1 MARYKKVV
9 FVSTGGTCRSIL
21 AKAVFNK
28 FNDIQGIEA
37 VSRGQ
42 VVLFEEPV
50 NQKVE
55 AVAKAKGYSLE
66 GEKSEQLTMD
76 DFGDDNLVLVMTDI
90 LKKKLYE
97 DFEDAINVY
106 SVRDYADVI
115 LREFAGEAVGLDS
128 VYGGELPEYG
138 ELIDKTEK
146 LIKLVIERIKEIS
159 KDI

>member
-76 DFGDDNLVLVMTDI
+76 DFGDDYLVLVMTDI

-106 SVRDYADVI
+106 SV
-115 LREFAGEAVGLDS
+115 REFAGEAVGLDS